1 MADPSKGPRA
11 RVPEVSRNKAAAPPP
26 LMRPAQR
33 TLPPELSDPLKKL
46 IEGQG
51 GSQNAD
57 LIEDLLWTAL
67 KLVRDNT
74 DRGDL
79 KVLLNTVKE
88 LRYAFRVFAPYRHI
102 RKVSIF
108 GSARTLPGEPEYEVA
123 RQFANRLAQLGFMV
137 ITGAG
142 GGIMEAAQGG
152 AGREKSF
159 GVNIR
164 LPNEQKAN
172 STILDDPKLVNFKY
186 FFTRKV
192 VFVKETHAIALFP
205 GGFGTHDEGFESL
218 TLVQTGK
225 TPPMPIV
232 FLDRPGGSYWREWK
246 GYVKEHL
253 YDRGLIDREDM
264 DLFRVTDDVE
274 EAVREIIGFYR
285 NFHSSR
291 YVRDKFVM
299 RLEVPVGDELLD
311 ELNRGFA
318 DLLSEGRFESASAFP
333 EEAGLPAEILQ
344 LPRLSFTF
352 NRRSLGRLRQLID
365 RLNREAPMPPDIT
378 RTAQSLPREVPPAAT
393 GEGNGSSDAAGG

>member
-1 MADPSKGPRA
+1 MMQKPARA
-11 RVPEVSRNKAAAPPP
+11 
-26 LMRPAQR
+26 
-33 TLPPELSDPLKKL
+33 LPPEATASLRRL
-46 IEGQG
+46 IEAEG
-51 GSQNAD
+51 GSPNAD
-57 LIEDLLWTAL
+57 LIEDLLTTGL
-67 KLVRDNT
+67 KLVRDGT

-79 KVLLNTVKE
+79 KVLLNTLKE

-108 GSARTLPGEPEYEVA
+108 GSARTPAGEPEYRTA
-123 RQFANRLAQLGFMV
+123 REFANRLAQLKFMV

-225 TPPMPIV
+225 TNPIPIV
-232 FLDRPGGSYWREWK
+232 FIDRPGGSYWREWK
-246 GYVKEHL
+246 GYVEEHL
-253 YDRGLIDREDM
+253 FRRKLIDAEDM
-264 DLFRVTDDVE
+264 DLFLVTDDLE
-274 EAVREIIGFYR
+274 EAIGEIVGFYR

-291 YVRDKFVM
+291 FVRDRFVI
-299 RLEVPVGDELLD
+299 RLQVPPGEALLD
-311 ELNRGFA
+311 ELNRDFA
-318 DLLSEGRFESASAFP
+318 DLLAGGRFEAAACLP
-333 EEAGLPAEILQ
+333 EENGLPAEVAD
-344 LPRLSFTF
+344 LPRLTFPF

-365 RLNREAPMPPDIT
+365 RLNREAPMPPDIAST
-378 RTAQSLPREVPPAAT
+378 PRSLPQELGGGVPAA
-393 GEGNGSSDAAGG
+393 APQ